1 MLAVHRVNLAHRAVD
16 LLQRFPLATGVGI
29 SCVKTSAADL
39 IVQTTVERRE
49 HVDWRRNAVFAAF
62 GAGYLGG
69 VQYLLYCR
77 LFPLLFPSASRFA
90 ALPLRQKLTDTMGQ
104 RELVAQVCCDQLLHI
119 PFLYYPTFYVLKA
132 SIVSGQMTLSG
143 TRDALNDYRKV
154 AISDNMAQ
162 WCFFAPAATL
172 NFGFS
177 PLWLRVPVVAA
188 VSFLWTMVLSYRRG
202 SVPAKQEEP
211 SRFSEAR
218 WRELSM
224 RSDTTGLK
232 ARRVARASAPS

>member
-1 MLAVHRVNLAHRAVD
+1 
-16 LLQRFPLATGVGI
+16 
-29 SCVKTSAADL
+29 
-39 IVQTTVERRE
+39 
-49 HVDWRRNAVFAAF
+49 
-62 GAGYLGG
+62 
-69 VQYLLYCR
+69 
-77 LFPLLFPSASRFA
+77 
-90 ALPLRQKLTDTMGQ
+90 
-104 RELVAQVCCDQLLHI
+104 
-119 PFLYYPTFYVLKA
+119 
-132 SIVSGQMTLSG
+132 MTLNG

-154 AISDNMAQ
+154 AISDNMAK

-202 SVPAKQEEP
+202 SIPVEREEP

-224 RSDTTGLK
+224 QRDYWFEGSACRTSISAFLRPTTDKSNSFELDDK
-232 ARRVARASAPS
+232 LDSTVYTPSCAVDFHVQRNMQRKV